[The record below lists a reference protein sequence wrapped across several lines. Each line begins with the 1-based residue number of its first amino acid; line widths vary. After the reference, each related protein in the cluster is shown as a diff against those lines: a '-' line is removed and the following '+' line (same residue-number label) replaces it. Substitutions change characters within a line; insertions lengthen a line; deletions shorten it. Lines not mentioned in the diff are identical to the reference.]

1 MIFASVSA
9 GGRVCRL
16 FFKKRK
22 EEKKKGRSCL
32 QVPVFVCGGASIAA
46 SHCESEEVSNQ
57 NGGSSRGVHV
67 RRKTALFWENVARL
81 SIQTTP
87 DKGQLNPQFVPS
99 GPPATW
105 LVEGFGPNLAPTV
118 MTWTSSVVEGVWGG
132 AISWSPPNPRTHKGI
147 DNPSFIVP
155 QNYVK

>member
-16 FFKKRK
+16 FFKKK
-22 EEKKKGRSCL
+22 GQKKRGGRSCL

-46 SHCESEEVSNQ
+46 SHCESGEVSNQ

-67 RRKTALFWENVARL
+67 RRKPALFWENVARL
-81 SIQTTP
+81 SIRTTP

-105 LVEGFGPNLAPTV
+105 LVEGFGPQPGPHCHDVDLQRSGGGV
-118 MTWTSSVVEGVWGG
+118 RVWGG
-132 AISWSPPNPRTHKGI
+132 TFRGHPPTPAHTKE
-147 DNPSFIVP
+147 
-155 QNYVK
+155 